1 MNIGVHQFE
10 IDPCEKI
17 DSKKD
22 HNLDSFRG
30 CVMKAFH
37 VMEVLKNSNGD
48 FNHISTRS

>member
-17 DSKKD
+17 DSEKD

-30 CVMKAFH
+30 CGMKAFH
-37 VMEVLKNSNGD
+37 VMEVLKYSNGD